1 MSAATS
7 PVFWLKHA
15 STAKST
21 SVIPEALLTIWYVA
35 AGSAL
40 GGASRYVIGTALQQR
55 FGLAFPV
62 GTLIVNITGSLLLG
76 FVLRL
81 ALGGN
86 QISPETRIFLTTGFC
101 GGYTTFSTFT
111 YDTAV
116 MFESGQYRRA
126 ALYVTLSVVLSLAAT
141 FGGFAL
147 AQSALT
153 FRSRA

>member
-1 MSAATS
+1 MSAAIN
-7 PVFWLKHA
+7 PVFWPKHA
-15 STAKST
+15 STAKSS
-21 SVIPEALLTIWYVA
+21 SVFSGALLTIWYVA

-76 FVLRL
+76 FLLRF
-81 ALGGN
+81 ALGSN
-86 QISPETRIFLTTGFC
+86 QLSPETRIFLTTGFC

-126 ALYVTLSVVLSLAAT
+126 AFYVTLSVVLSLVAT
-141 FGGFAL
+141 FAGFAL

>member
-1 MSAATS
+1 MLI
-7 PVFWLKHA
+7 WL
-15 STAKST
+15 
-21 SVIPEALLTIWYVA
+21 YVA

-40 GGASRYVIGTALQQR
+40 GGVSRYVVGAALQQR

-62 GTLIVNITGSLLLG
+62 GTLAINIAGSLLLG
-76 FVLRL
+76 FIMRL
-81 ALGGN
+81 ALGGS

-101 GGYTTFSTFT
+101 GGFTTFSTFS
-111 YDTAV
+111 YDTSV

-126 ALYVTLSVVLSLAAT
+126 ALYVTLSVVLSLLAT
-141 FGGFAL
+141 FAGFAL